1 MAEAGRLLVLA
12 GLVLVILGGALT
24 LFGRFHLPGDFTFR
38 AGSATVY
45 IPIAT
50 GLILS
55 VVLTIVLSFL
65 FRQR

>member
-1 MAEAGRLLVLA
+1 VADAGRLLVLA
-12 GLVLVILGGALT
+12 GLVLVVVGGALT
-24 LFGRFHLPGDFTFR
+24 LFGRFHLPGDCPFR

-50 GLILS
+50 GLTLS
-55 VVLTIVLSFL
+55 VVMTVVLSFL